1 MDPATKIDRQPW
13 MTSPAT
19 TRVMASLRS
28 TGVPARFVG
37 GCVRD
42 ALLGRPVKDVDIAT
56 PLPPQDVTRL
66 LQRDGLRVVPTGVE
80 HGTVMAVVDGAHF
93 EVTTL
98 RVDVETYGRRAKV
111 AFTDDWTADAARR
124 DFTINALSCSP
135 DGEVYDPFGGIADL
149 QAGRVTF
156 VGEPEERIREDVLR
170 LLRFYRFQAYYGR
183 TAPDAAARAAC
194 AKLAPLL
201 PTLSGERLAQETLRL
216 LDASDPASALRLMA
230 ADGVLAHYLP
240 EATRIDRLAGL
251 VTVEGA
257 GVGADPLRR
266 LAALLAA
273 DTAGAA
279 GATGTAAVAD
289 RLRLSNAARARLI
302 AMAGGPGGPD
312 GAAFGPDMPMPERR
326 RRLYRLGAPVYRDL
340 VLLAWA
346 EAVAAGEAEDTTAA
360 WRTLVD
366 LAATWPPPRFP
377 LGGHDALRLGA
388 KPGPQVGEQLAAV
401 EAWWVDG
408 DFKATRKACL
418 ARLAEQL
425 ASRDGT

>member
-1 MDPATKIDRQPW
+1 MDPVTKIDRQPW

-66 LQRDGLRVVPTGVE
+66 LQRDGVRVVPTGVE

-124 DFTINALSCSP
+124 DFTMNALSCSP

-149 QAGRVTF
+149 RAGRVTF
-156 VGEPEERIREDVLR
+156 VGEPAERIREDVLR

-216 LDASDPASALRLMA
+216 LDAADPASALRLMA

-240 EATRIDRLAGL
+240 AATRIDRLAGL
-251 VTVEGA
+251 VTVEGLS
-257 GVGADPLRR
+257 VGADPLRR

-273 DTAGAA
+273 DAA
-279 GATGTAAVAD
+279 GTAAVAD

-302 AMAGGPGGPD
+302 AMAGGPGGPG
-312 GAAFGPDMPMPERR
+312 GAVFGPDTPMPERR
-326 RRLYRLGAPVYRDL
+326 RRLYRLGAAVYRDL

-346 EAVAAGEAEDTTAA
+346 EAVAAGEAEDRQATAA
-360 WRTLVD
+360 WRMLVD
-366 LAATWPPPRFP
+366 LAATWPPPRFS

-408 DFKATRKACL
+408 DFRATRKDCL
-418 ARLAEQL
+418 ARLAERL
-425 ASRDGT
+425 ASGDGT